1 MKPNNIIPGYHGIMD
16 LDIRH
21 MEQKHTK
28 QAIEQHYDDIKK
40 YKAEQ
45 ALLQPEHRYENTI
58 IRINK
63 EREYFCTK
71 EKTDSDAFAKAALE
85 RNIQYNIRNKI
96 TYGLTPIINGSVRNE
111 KKV

>member
-1 MKPNNIIPGYHGIMD
+1 MKPKNIIPGYYGIMD

-28 QAIEQHYDDIKK
+28 QAIDQHYNDIKK

-45 ALLQPEHRYENTI
+45 ELLKPEHRYENTI

-63 EREYFCTK
+63 EREYFCMK
-71 EKTDSDAFAKAALE
+71 EKADSDAIAKAALE

-96 TYGLTPIINGSVRNE
+96 TYGFAPIINGGLRR
-111 KKV
+111 